1 MYDYWFN
8 FGDSATFFY
17 LIGFAVYTHREIWF
31 YLPHPTHH
39 FIWFTS
45 QMYWMRIEEKKSLAR
60 RRKKNWEYNEKSN
73 LHFIIREIFL
83 WPENQICSYDHTH
96 FFFIKFNKI
105 MNLLKK
111 NPYSRHHEK
120 SIKLYLIIIL
130 LHLGAVTNNLIILIF
145 RTDRAEGN

>member
-31 YLPHPTHH
+31 YLSHPTHH

-45 QMYWMRIEEKKSLAR
+45 QMYWMRIEEKKSLAC
-60 RRKKNWEYNEKSN
+60 RRKK
-73 LHFIIREIFL
+73 I
-83 WPENQICSYDHTH
+83 ENTTKNPICISLSERYFCDLKIKFVPTNILT